1 MYKYQNNSIE
11 IVLRLLL
18 LTVRADEIHQAP
30 ERAELRR
37 QISNL
42 EIFTNGIFFGLYS
55 KIDSVI
61 DAHDLDV
68 QGLINEFSL
77 PEVAEQTIS
86 QIDDPELAYSVYN
99 AMRAVAL
106 ADGETVSAENLIL
119 QRAAKAWDQTIKD

>member
-1 MYKYQNNSIE
+1 LYKYQNNSIE